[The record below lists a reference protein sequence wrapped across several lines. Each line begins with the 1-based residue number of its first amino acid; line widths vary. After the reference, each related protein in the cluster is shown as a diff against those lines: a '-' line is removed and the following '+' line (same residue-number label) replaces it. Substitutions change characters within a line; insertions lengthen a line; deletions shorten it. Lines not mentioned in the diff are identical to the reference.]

1 MSMST
6 TLNEKVI
13 PAVMKFVNL
22 KPVVALKDGILFT
35 LPLTLVGSVFLL
47 LAQLPIP
54 ALNEWIASIFG
65 AGWTEPLFQA
75 YNATFKII
83 ALVATMGIA
92 YSYAKN
98 EDHEPLSAGII
109 AFVVFILTSNL
120 FVIYSSWRNSSRSYS
135 NDLDWRRRY
144 GCSNYNWS
152 TCRNDLFMVYG
163 KKDYNKDAS
172 WCTTRCC

>member
-22 KPVVALKDGILFT
+22 KPIAALKDGILFT

-54 ALNEWIASIFG
+54 ALNAWIASIFG
-65 AGWTEPLFQA
+65 AGWTEPLMQA
-75 YNATFKII
+75 YNSTFKII
-83 ALVATMGIA
+83 AIVAAMGIA

-98 EDHEPLSAGII
+98 EDHEPLSAG
-109 AFVVFILTSNL
+109 SNC
-120 FVIYSSWRNSSRSYS
+120 FGNIYTNLKSICYYKSW
-135 NDLDWRRRY
+135 
-144 GCSNYNWS
+144 
-152 TCRNDLFMVYG
+152 
-163 KKDYNKDAS
+163 
-172 WCTTRCC
+172 